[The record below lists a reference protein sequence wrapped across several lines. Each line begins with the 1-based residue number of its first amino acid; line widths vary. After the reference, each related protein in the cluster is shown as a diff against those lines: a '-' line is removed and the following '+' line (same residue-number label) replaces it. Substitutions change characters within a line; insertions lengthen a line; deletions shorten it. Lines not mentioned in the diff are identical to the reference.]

1 MSIVLAIDTSTEYLS
16 LGLKYNDVVDY
27 YIQKVGSKHSELIIE
42 QIDKLLAKH
51 NLRPLDLTMIAY
63 LEGPGSF
70 TGLRIGLSVAL
81 GISYVANI
89 LLIPVPSFML
99 YAQEVVEIATC
110 TKLAVGIDARL
121 DEIYFA
127 TIDIKTMN
135 YITEPMLI
143 KPQDIVFEN
152 DTQYIGTGFSV
163 YKDKISSNILNNVI
177 QLDHYP
183 LALNMFNLIG
193 KIAPIYPTYA
203 YIANQS
209 NQSYTQCSINE
220 SGIESLSC
228 FNVTPMSS
236 SGAQLLNNP
245 IKIAFNESYAYITNQ
260 SSSPG
265 NYTQC
270 SVNES
275 GIESSSCFNVTPMS
289 SGTPLLNGSIVI
301 AFNQNY
307 AYIINNLGNNYTQ
320 CNVVSGLIESAT
332 CFNVTPMSS
341 GTPLLNHPVSIAF
354 NGSYAYITNATASY
368 YTQCSVD
375 STGLIEST
383 TCFNVTP
390 MLSGTALLSSSY
402 GILVN
407 ESYAYLIDNIQSN
420 YMQCGVVSGLI
431 ESSSCFNVTPMS
443 SGTALLSHP
452 NGIGIYESYAYIT
465 NSSYYTQCGVVS
477 GLIESS
483 SCFNVTPMSSG
494 TPLLSAPVG
503 ITFYAL
509 P

>member
-193 KIAPIYPTYA
+193 KIAPIYPKDATLS
-203 YIANQS
+203 YIRN
-209 NQSYTQCSINE
+209 
-220 SGIESLSC
+220 
-228 FNVTPMSS
+228 
-236 SGAQLLNNP
+236 
-245 IKIAFNESYAYITNQ
+245 KIALSLAEQ
-260 SSSPG
+260 
-265 NYTQC
+265 
-270 SVNES
+270 
-275 GIESSSCFNVTPMS
+275 
-289 SGTPLLNGSIVI
+289 
-301 AFNQNY
+301 
-307 AYIINNLGNNYTQ
+307 
-320 CNVVSGLIESAT
+320 VS
-332 CFNVTPMSS
+332 NK
-341 GTPLLNHPVSIAF
+341 
-354 NGSYAYITNATASY
+354 
-368 YTQCSVD
+368 
-375 STGLIEST
+375 
-383 TCFNVTP
+383 
-390 MLSGTALLSSSY
+390 
-402 GILVN
+402 
-407 ESYAYLIDNIQSN
+407 
-420 YMQCGVVSGLI
+420 
-431 ESSSCFNVTPMS
+431 
-443 SGTALLSHP
+443 
-452 NGIGIYESYAYIT
+452 
-465 NSSYYTQCGVVS
+465 
-477 GLIESS
+477 
-483 SCFNVTPMSSG
+483 
-494 TPLLSAPVG
+494 
-503 ITFYAL
+503 
-509 P
+509 